1 MSCGKELEAPK
12 QDEDDDVDEVA
23 NPMVRLTEAK
33 EVIELEGKTLIRLGV
48 HWDFF
53 PSMPKV
59 DLDLTA
65 VCFDGFGTTL
75 DAAYFN
81 HRSAYGGALKH
92 SGDEGILTNKH
103 SGDASLELIEFIDFA
118 VRIVVFRAIQG

>member
-48 HWDFF
+48 HWA
-53 PSMPKV
+53 SSRW
-59 DLDLTA
+59 
-65 VCFDGFGTTL
+65 
-75 DAAYFN
+75 AAN
-81 HRSAYGGALKH
+81 CGRLRRSIWC
-92 SGDEGILTNKH
+92 S
-103 SGDASLELIEFIDFA
+103 
-118 VRIVVFRAIQG
+118 RAAT